1 MRRGSRSLGDRMLNL
16 LNSVDWQEWFEEKE
30 PGVLVWKRLKN
41 KSCPMKQGD
50 VAGWIDGRG
59 YCRITWNEN
68 GERYTLFRHH
78 IIWVMHNGTIPAGKV
93 INHIKGA
100 DHGDSITNLELV
112 TPDDNNST
120 FKRVKV
126 DKRNQCG
133 ETGVRER
140 KGYSGDLKW
149 QARVTVDGKTIS
161 LGHFLTKEEAVAARK
176 LFIKTK
182 KLPSK
187 KLNCNCKSFVPGI
200 QLLPN
205 GKFRVENNKGGKRN
219 YIGTF
224 NDFGSAASAL
234 IEWEVMN
241 GY

>member
-1 MRRGSRSLGDRMLNL
+1 MKKGARHLKDEARNILNNTKWGDY
-16 LNSVDWQEWFEEKE
+16 FEEIS
-30 PGVLVWKRLKN
+30 PGVLVWKMAKKN
-41 KSCPMKQGD
+41 SHMKQGD
-50 VAGWIDGRG
+50 IAGWIDDRG
-59 YCRITWNEN
+59 YCRITWNED

-78 IIWVMHNGTIPAGKV
+78 IVWVMHNGAIPAGKV
-93 INHIKGA
+93 INHIKGV
-100 DHGDSITNLELV
+100 DYGDGITNLELV

-126 DKRNQCG
+126 NKRNQCG

-140 KGYSGDLKW
+140 KDRGGGLKW

-161 LGHFLTKEEAVAARK
+161 LGHFLTKEEAVAARE

-182 KLPSK
+182 KVPSK
-187 KLNCNCKSFVPGI
+187 KLNHNCKSFIPGI

-224 NDFGSAASAL
+224 NDFESAASAL

>member
-1 MRRGSRSLGDRMLNL
+1 MKKGARHLKDEARGI
-16 LNSVDWQEWFEEKE
+16 LNSTKWGDYFEEIS
-30 PGVLVWKRLKN
+30 PGVLVWKIAKKN
-41 KSCPMKQGD
+41 SHMKQGD
-50 VAGWIDGRG
+50 IAGWIDDRG

-78 IIWVMHNGTIPAGKV
+78 IIWVMHNGAIPAGKV
-93 INHIKGA
+93 INHIKSV
-100 DHGDSITNLELV
+100 DYGDSITNLELV
-112 TPDDNNST
+112 TPDDNNSA

-126 DKRNQCG
+126 NKRNQCG

-140 KGYSGDLKW
+140 KDREGGLKW

-161 LGHFLTKEEAVAARK
+161 LGHFLTKEEAVAARD

-187 KLNCNCKSFVPGI
+187 KLNHNCKSFIPGI

-224 NDFGSAASAL
+224 SNFESAASAL

>member
-1 MRRGSRSLGDRMLNL
+1 MKKGARHLKDKARDI
-16 LNSVDWQEWFEEKE
+16 LNSTKWGDYFEEIS
-30 PGVLVWKRLKN
+30 PGVLVWKIAKKN
-41 KSCPMKQGD
+41 SHMKQGD
-50 VAGWIDGRG
+50 IAGWIDDRG

-68 GERYTLFRHH
+68 GERYTIFRHH
-78 IIWVMHNGTIPAGKV
+78 IIWVMHNGAIPDGKV
-93 INHIKGA
+93 INHIKSV
-100 DHGDSITNLELV
+100 DYGDSITNLELA
-112 TPDDNNST
+112 TPDDNNSA

-126 DKRNQCG
+126 NKRNQCG

-140 KGYSGDLKW
+140 KDREGGLKW
-149 QARVTVDGKTIS
+149 QARVTVDGKTIT
-161 LGHFLTKEEAVAARK
+161 LGHFLTKEEDVAARDM
-176 LFIKTK
+176 LIKTK

-187 KLNCNCKSFVPGI
+187 KLNHNCKSFIPGI
-200 QLLPN
+200 QLLHN

-224 NDFGSAASAL
+224 SNFESAASAL